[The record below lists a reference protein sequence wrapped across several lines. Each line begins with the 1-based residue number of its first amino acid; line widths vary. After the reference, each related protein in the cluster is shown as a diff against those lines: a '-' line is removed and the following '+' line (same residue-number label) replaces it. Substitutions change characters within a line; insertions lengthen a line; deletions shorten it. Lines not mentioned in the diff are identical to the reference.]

1 MAIKIPSKNIYE
13 INNPKI
19 RDNMID
25 NVSVEQT
32 VVKPNNEYET
42 PVYNEDIS
50 NLSLKSQ
57 KTINED
63 LQETYVIDTS
73 FGVYIGACAY
83 VGYNSQKYHEQKV
96 YIPKLKDNSFINKLL
111 LGVDDNDNQ
120 NIKTTF
126 IGTKNKGTTSGTWYG
141 KFKTDFKFDLIVTKG
156 EINYSQPT
164 ETKTDERYD
173 IPKEISYTY
182 QSNNRGNPTA
192 TAKLIDIGN
201 LSTISFNEETKDDIE
216 YYTLQLKILC
226 GIRIVYMGG
235 YDDGMASTISNCP
248 FVMSGSYEEYIPTQI
263 EITIYGNTIGI
274 DLTDGSVT
282 YGSGNKPFSLERN
295 ELLQDSA
302 NSKIFIKTDSVDVE
316 IGGELSSA
324 ENISYLEMVT
334 THNFNIGDIITN
346 YDGTETAEI
355 TYYDS
360 SNGFYEIKVTTDG
373 YFYQNIGK
381 NIIVKHL
388 YYQEKRLTQHLAE
401 NVLNQY
407 ANGKETATLLCDI
420 NEYYDENGNLVIS
433 TKNNSLPITFKIGDI
448 VIPYV
453 YGADGQDYPMSKY
466 QNGQPKQFRVCG
478 AKKIYDGAVWQE
490 LTLQE
495 TT

>member
-32 VVKPNNEYET
+32 VINPNNEYEVS
-42 PVYNEDIS
+42 VYNEKFSNVFSIGSKQDDYKSDVDGYAYIAYIAFVEAIPEYANIS
-50 NLSLKSQ
+50 EIKIPIYKNNNYISKIYIGKNENSNPNIKIALIGNINKGEAYKNFYQGLSQGGITKYDTVYNPPTSIEKDKRYELPSTTIKETIKSGLYVATAEV
-57 KTINED
+57 TIND
-63 LQETYVIDTS
+63 LS
-73 FGVYIGACAY
+73 
-83 VGYNSQKYHEQKV
+83 
-96 YIPKLKDNSFINKLL
+96 
-111 LGVDDNDNQ
+111 
-120 NIKTTF
+120 NILT
-126 IGTKNKGTTSGTWYG
+126 
-141 KFKTDFKFDLIVTKG
+141 
-156 EINYSQPT
+156 
-164 ETKTDERYD
+164 
-173 IPKEISYTY
+173 ISYKKENDCY
-182 QSNNRGNPTA
+182 V
-192 TAKLIDIGN
+192 
-201 LSTISFNEETKDDIE
+201 FND
-216 YYTLQLKILC
+216 LKIL
-226 GIRIVYMGG
+226 
-235 YDDGMASTISNCP
+235 
-248 FVMSGSYEEYIPTQI
+248 SGLKFAKLKNSVSFSDPDNWGEYQLNGTYEEYIPTQI

-274 DLTDGSVT
+274 DLTDGSIT

-302 NSKIFIKTDSVDVE
+302 NSKIVIKTDSVDVE

-324 ENISYLEMVT
+324 ENISYLEMIT

-373 YFYQNIGK
+373 YFYQNMGK

-388 YYQEKRLTQHLAE
+388 YCQEKRLTQHLAE

-407 ANGKETATLLCDI
+407 AKGKETATLLCDI
-420 NEYYDENGNLVIS
+420 SDYYDESGNLVIS
-433 TKNNSLPITFKIGDI
+433 TKNNSLPMTFKIGDI

-495 TT
+495 V